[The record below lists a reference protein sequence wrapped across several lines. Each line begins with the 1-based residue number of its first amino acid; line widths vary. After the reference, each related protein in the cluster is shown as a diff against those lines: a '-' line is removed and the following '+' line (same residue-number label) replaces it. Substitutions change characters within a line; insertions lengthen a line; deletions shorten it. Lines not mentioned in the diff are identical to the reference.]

1 MVTIAANRAAITA
14 LAAKEGEMALALD
27 KRQVYISVEAATTPD
42 EVSVLTHAV
51 DGFVWL
57 AVTHPLPVLDGNGG
71 KGVRVKA
78 DATQLEFY
86 ALA

>member
-1 MVTIAANRAAITA
+1 MVIKAANRAAITA
-14 LAAKEGEMALALD
+14 LAAKEGEMAFALD
-27 KRQVYISVEAATTPD
+27 KRQLYVSIETVATPD

-57 AVTHPLPVLDGNGG
+57 AVTHPLPALAGNGG

-78 DATQLEFY
+78 DATQLEYY